1 MKRVAVILLL
11 VCFGVQG
18 FAQRKPKLKGNRN
31 VVEIAEELPP
41 FNAIELTDDLEV
53 MIQKG
58 TSESLVIE
66 ADDNLLDIL
75 KFDVKGGTLYISSF
89 YKITSKKRL
98 NITVYYAQ
106 LDALKLGTGVITMK
120 DVITTGQLDVEA
132 FGTAR
137 LILNASADI
146 ININMEGSSS
156 GDFNVASDSL
166 KLVLRDKI
174 DAKVYVTGQAN
185 SLYMYKNAS
194 LTMGG
199 NTDQFTAKMYGS
211 STLKGE
217 EFLANNVVLFS
228 EDDPDVRVHALNEL
242 DISAKGSSKISIYG
256 NPRIIMTE
264 FLDTSEL
271 HKENK

>member
-31 VVEIAEELPP
+31 VVEIVEELPP
-41 FNAIELTDDLEV
+41 FNAIELMDDLEV

-75 KFDVKGGTLYISSF
+75 KFDVKGGILYISSF

-137 LILNASADI
+137 LILNASADV

-166 KLVLRDKI
+166 NLVLRDKI
-174 DAKVYVTGQAN
+174 DAKVYVTSQAN

-217 EFLANNVVLFS
+217 EFLANNTVLFS
-228 EDDPDVRVHALNEL
+228 EDAPDVRVHALNEL

-271 HKENK
+271 HKENR